1 MPERT
6 FKLIL
11 GSQSP
16 RRKELLSHIGIPFE
30 IRTADLD
37 EVSNFTDPTDVVRDL
52 AMQKGRAVVE
62 AIKGN
67 EFSGAR
73 PLVIS
78 SDTIVCHNNKIYNK
92 PNDRDDARRM
102 LSELS
107 GQTHVVRTAVA
118 FHSPGIEPHS
128 FVVDAKVT
136 FDMIADD
143 VMEHYLDS
151 GDSLDKAGAYGIQ
164 NGSLTF
170 ISRVEGS
177 YSCVVGFPLSDVLC
191 ELKAFV
197 GGGDKWRERFV

>member
-1 MPERT
+1 MPEKT
-6 FKLIL
+6 FKLVL

-16 RRKELLSHIGIPFE
+16 RRRELLGHIGIPFE

-37 EVSNFTDPTDVVRDL
+37 EVSHFTDPTDVVRDL
-52 AMQKGRAVVE
+52 AIQKGQAVM
-62 AIKGN
+62 AALSPS
-67 EFSGAR
+67 EFNAAKA
-73 PLVIS
+73 LIIS

-92 PNDRDDARRM
+92 PSDRADAKRM

-118 FHSPGIEPHS
+118 FHSPGMEAHS

-136 FDMIADD
+136 FDHISDD

-177 YSCVVGFPLSDVLC
+177 YSCVVGFPLSDVLR
-191 ELKAFV
+191 ELRSFV